1 MQHRPVSLK
10 RTLSLPVVTFY
21 GLGTIVGAGVY
32 VLIGKV
38 AGLAGDK
45 LVYAFLLAGLIAAF
59 TALSY
64 SELASRF
71 PKSAGEALY
80 VEKAFGSVHLAR
92 TVGWLVVL
100 TGIVSAAT
108 IANGFTGYLA
118 VFVSVPAP
126 AAITVLVLV
135 LGAIAA
141 WGIKQSAL
149 LITLITAAE
158 IGGLVYVAYAGL
170 AVPEPQNISTAL
182 ALPAG
187 TEIIGVLLGA
197 FLAFYAFIGFEDMV
211 NLVEEVKNPRRMLP
225 LAILAA
231 ISIAIIL
238 YVLVAL
244 VALYAVPA
252 SVLAASDAPL
262 AAIVKAGGFSPGL
275 IALISLV
282 AVINGALVQIIMA
295 SRVIYGMARQGI
307 AHAWLGRVMQ
317 VTQTP
322 VIATSLTVAAVLGFA
337 LWLPL
342 TTLAQLTSFIVL
354 AVFTLVNAGLVVIK
368 WRDRK
373 PGSEPANSAQVSA
386 DVFTVSAIIPLV
398 GTALCGALFFFQL
411 LA

>member
-1 MQHRPVSLK
+1 MQNQPVSLK
-10 RTLSLPVVTFY
+10 RSLSLPVVTFY

-45 LVYAFLLAGLIAAF
+45 LVYAFLLAGLIAVF

-71 PKSAGEALY
+71 PKSAGVALY
-80 VEKAFGSVHLAR
+80 VEKAFGSVRLAR
-92 TVGWLVVL
+92 VVGWLVVL

-118 VFVSVPAP
+118 VFISVPAP
-126 AAITVLVLV
+126 LAIMVLVLV
-135 LGAIAA
+135 LGAVAA
-141 WGIKQSAL
+141 WGIEQSAL
-149 LITLITAAE
+149 LITLITIAE
-158 IGGLVYVAYAGL
+158 IGGLIYVAYAGL

-187 TEIIGVLLGA
+187 AEMIGVLLGA

-211 NLVEEVKNPRRMLP
+211 NLVEEIKNPRRTLP

-231 ISIAIIL
+231 ISIAIFL

-252 SVLAASDAPL
+252 NVLAASDAPL
-262 AAIVKAGGFSPGL
+262 AAIVEAGGFSPRL

-282 AVINGALVQIIMA
+282 AVINGALVQMIMA
-295 SRVIYGMARQGI
+295 SRVIYGMARLGMI
-307 AHAWLGRVMQ
+307 YTWLGRVAEA
-317 VTQTP
+317 TQTP

-354 AVFTLVNAGLVVIK
+354 AVFTLVNAGLVIIK
-368 WRDRK
+368 WRDRNSV
-373 PGSEPANSAQVSA
+373 SEPVASGQTSAEI
-386 DVFTVSAIIPLV
+386 FTVSAIIPLV
-398 GTALCGALFFFQL
+398 GTVLCGTLFIFQL
-411 LA
+411 LV

>member
-21 GLGTIVGAGVY
+21 GLGTIVGAGIY

-45 LVYAFLLAGLIAAF
+45 LAYAFLIAGIIAAF

-64 SELASRF
+64 AEMASRF
-71 PKSAGEALY
+71 PKSAGVALY

-92 TVGWLVVL
+92 GVGWLVVL

-118 VFVSVPAP
+118 VFFSVPAP
-126 AAITVLVLV
+126 LAIAVLVLA
-135 LGAIAA
+135 LGVVAA
-141 WGIKQSAL
+141 WGIEQSAF
-149 LITLITAAE
+149 LITLITIAE
-158 IGGLVYVAYAGL
+158 IGGLVYVAYAGM
-170 AVPEPQNISTAL
+170 AAPVPQNIS
-182 ALPAG
+182 PAFTPPLG
-187 TEIIGVLLGA
+187 GEMIGVLLGA

-211 NLVEEVKNPRRMLP
+211 NLVEEIKNPRRVLP
-225 LAILAA
+225 LAILMAV
-231 ISIAIIL
+231 SIAVFL
-238 YVLVAL
+238 YVVVAL

-252 SVLAASDAPL
+252 DVLAASDAPL
-262 AAIVKAGGFSPGL
+262 TVIVQAGGFSPRL
-275 IALISLV
+275 ITLISLV

-295 SRVIYGMARQGI
+295 SRVIYGMAHQGI
-307 AHAWLGRVMQ
+307 AYAWLGHVAEA
-317 VTQTP
+317 TQTP
-322 VIATSLTVAAVLGFA
+322 VIATILTGAAVLIFA

-354 AVFTLVNAGLVVIK
+354 AIFTLVNAGLVVVK
-368 WRDRK
+368 WRDRI
-373 PGSEPANSAQVSA
+373 SVA
-386 DVFTVSAIIPLV
+386 DSMPHEFFTTWAAVPLI
-398 GTALCGALFFFQL
+398 GTVLCGALFFFQL